1 MQISGIDTFLVL
13 QAESF
18 FGLDGRTAP
27 GFYWVATVVD
37 GVPAFTIEP
46 GALGPGLVRA
56 AHAYWRACAHAGIDQ
71 VIDDVWLQPD
81 WAQDL
86 RKALAGVPVVWVGV
100 RCPIHVIEQRER
112 DRGDRIVG
120 QARGHADVIHQWMS
134 YDLEIDSSLLLPHE
148 AASRVID
155 AVVTRTGIPCG
166 NDGLW
171 PIASDFPVPAAGGTW
186 PSVAVNKT

>member
-1 MQISGIDTFLVL
+1 MADAKGSGFAVVLNGASSSGKSTIAAAIRARWRRPLQISGIDTFLVC

-27 GFYWVATVVD
+27 GFSWVATVVA

-46 GALGPGLVRA
+46 GPLGPGLVRA
-56 AHAYWRACAHAGIDQ
+56 AHAYWRACADAGIHQ

-86 RKALAGVPVVWVGV
+86 QKALAGVPVVWVGV

-112 DRGDRIVG
+112 DRGDRIDWPG
-120 QARGHADVIHQWMS
+120 PRAR
-134 YDLEIDSSLLLPHE
+134 
-148 AASRVID
+148 
-155 AVVTRTGIPCG
+155 
-166 NDGLW
+166 
-171 PIASDFPVPAAGGTW
+171 
-186 PSVAVNKT
+186 